1 MKTHPSTPLDKS
13 RLPRHLA
20 IIMDGNGRWAKAK
33 GLPRIAGH
41 KAGVDSVREIVR
53 ACSDLKIPI
62 LTLYA
67 FSTENWARP
76 QDEVTDLMGLLA
88 FALRRE
94 AEMLHKNNVRLSAI
108 GHIEGLPQTV
118 RSEVERAVDKL
129 KDNTGLLLNLALN
142 YGARQEIVDAV
153 NRLIAEGRKSVS
165 ADELSGALYTAGL
178 PDPDMV
184 IRTSGEMRFSNFLL
198 WQIAYSEF
206 YVTPVFWPDF
216 RRDHLHAALAE
227 YQRRERRF
235 GGL

>member
-1 MKTHPSTPLDKS
+1 
-13 RLPRHLA
+13 
-20 IIMDGNGRWAKAK
+20 MDGNGRWAKSK
-33 GLPRIAGH
+33 GLPRLAGH
-41 KAGVDSVREIVR
+41 KAGVDTVREMVK
-53 ACSDLKIPI
+53 ACTELKIPI

-94 AEMLHKNNVRLSAI
+94 AEMLDKNHVRLSAI
-108 GHIEGLPQTV
+108 GHIEGLPQSV
-118 RSEVERAVDKL
+118 RSELERAIEKL
-129 KDNTGLLLNLALN
+129 KNNTGLHLNLALN
-142 YGARQEIVDAV
+142 YGARQEIVDGV

-178 PDPDMV
+178 PDPDLV
-184 IRTSGEMRFSNFLL
+184 VRTSGEMRVSNFLL
-198 WQIAYSEF
+198 WQIAYAEL

-216 RRDHLHAALAE
+216 SREHLHTALVD
-227 YQRRERRF
+227 YQSRERRF

>member
-1 MKTHPSTPLDKS
+1 MKTTSASSLDRS

-33 GLPRIAGH
+33 GLPRLAGH
-41 KAGVDSVREIVR
+41 KAGVDTVREMVK
-53 ACSDLKIPI
+53 ACSELKIPI

-94 AEMLHKNNVRLSAI
+94 ADMLHKNDVRLSAI
-108 GHIEGLPQTV
+108 GHLEGLPQSV
-118 RSEVERAVDKL
+118 RSELERAIERL
-129 KDNTGLLLNLALN
+129 KDNTGLHLNLALN

-153 NRLIAEGRKSVS
+153 NRLIAEGRKSIS
-165 ADELSGALYTAGL
+165 AEELSGALYTAGI
-178 PDPDMV
+178 PDPDLV
-184 IRTSGEMRFSNFLL
+184 IRTSGEMRVSNFML
-198 WQIAYSEF
+198 WQIAYSEL

-216 RRDHLHAALAE
+216 SREHLYAALAE

-235 GGL
+235 GRL